1 MFKLGIIGGS
11 GLYNI
16 EGLENEETLPVDTPY
31 GSLSAGII
39 HGKLNDIDIYFVP
52 RHGIDHSKP
61 PHGINYRAN
70 IYALKSL
77 GVNYV
82 LSVSAVGSLKKE
94 IAPGDLVLADQF
106 IDRTKLD
113 RGNTFFDVGAV
124 AHVSLADPVCKE
136 FSSFIKKAI
145 DTLKYKVHNGG
156 TYVCIEGPQ
165 FSTRAESNWYRSM
178 GASIIGMTANPE
190 YRLAREAQM
199 HYAILALSTDYDCWK
214 EDEEHVTADA
224 VVEMMNNNVI
234 KAKSVI
240 KELTKIIAKKIEKDS
255 DITKKCVCRTHLK
268 TSIVTAPEIIYGD
281 KEKMIDL
288 LLK

>member
-11 GLYNI
+11 GLYSI
-16 EGLENEETLPVDTPY
+16 EGLENEETIAVDTPY
-31 GSLSAGII
+31 GTLSAGIV
-39 HGKLNDIDIYFVP
+39 HGILNGVDIYFVP
-52 RHGIDHSKP
+52 RHGNGHTKP
-61 PHGINYRAN
+61 PSGINYRAN
-70 IYALKSL
+70 IYGLKSL

-113 RGNTFFDVGAV
+113 RGNTFFDIGAV

-136 FSSFIKKAI
+136 FSDLLKQA
-145 DTLKYKVHNGG
+145 TTNLKYKTHKGG

-190 YRLAREAQM
+190 YRLAKEAQM

-224 VVEMMNNNVI
+224 VVEMMDSNVN
-234 KAKSVI
+234 KAKDVI
-240 KELTKIIAKKIEKDS
+240 KELSKIIYDKAGEE
-255 DITKKCVCRTHLK
+255 ITKKCNCRTHLK
-268 TSIVTAPEIIYGD
+268 TSIVTASDRIHGD
-281 KEKMIDL
+281 KQKIIDL